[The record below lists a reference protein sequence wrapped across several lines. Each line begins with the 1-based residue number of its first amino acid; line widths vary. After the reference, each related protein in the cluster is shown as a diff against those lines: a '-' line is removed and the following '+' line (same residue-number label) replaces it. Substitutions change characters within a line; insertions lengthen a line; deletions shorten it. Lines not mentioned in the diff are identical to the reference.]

1 MNAKYKIINAK
12 DFIKADPN
20 GDVDLEQSKKI
31 LVELAAVTQPPADYE
46 ILMDFRHANINT
58 NKYLSFW
65 DVVEFA
71 KEFCRHREAFRN
83 KVAFLCR
90 SGQQFN
96 KAKFAELF
104 TTNRGFRVAAFT
116 NFEEAINWMAEPE
129 DIE

>member
-1 MNAKYKIINAK
+1 MDVKYKIISAK

-20 GDVDLEQSKKI
+20 GECDLAHSKKI
-31 LVELAAVTQPPADYE
+31 LVELAAVNQPPADYE
-46 ILMDFRHANINT
+46 ILMDFRHTNVNT
-58 NKYLSFW
+58 TVHLSFW

-90 SGQQFN
+90 NDKQLDR
-96 KAKFAELF
+96 AKFAQLF
-104 TTNRGFRVAAFT
+104 TTNRGFRVAAFIS
-116 NFEEAINWMAEPE
+116 FEEAIDWLADPQ